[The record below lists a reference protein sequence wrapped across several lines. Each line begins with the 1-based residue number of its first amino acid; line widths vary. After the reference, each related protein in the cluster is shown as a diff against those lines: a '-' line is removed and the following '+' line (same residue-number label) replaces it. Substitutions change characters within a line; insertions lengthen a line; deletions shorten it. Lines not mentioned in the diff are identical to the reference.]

1 MGKYRKM
8 IKSQLL
14 QVTNQQ
20 NAYFIDKKQWINRTV
35 FNEIPVGLPKAIVL
49 SGIRRSGKSTLM
61 KLLHHQKKTNAAYLH
76 FDDPRLSDFEVA
88 DFYTLEEIWTD
99 KQQFQ
104 YDEIQQVKGWE
115 KYVRHAVER
124 KKQIYI
130 TGSNAQ
136 LLSKELGT
144 LLTGRHLTFELF
156 PFSYKEYLN
165 FKKQKPCKT
174 SFDGYFKAG
183 GFPEALKYKMPTY
196 HHELYNDIV
205 QRDIAVRYR
214 LRNLPDFNKVA
225 LHLINNLARPFTL
238 SRMAKNYQIKSVKSV
253 VDYTNML
260 VNAYLIYIIP
270 RFTYS
275 VKKQQNNPKKV
286 YIVDHA
292 FAKQNSTQLSDDFGR
307 ILENMVYMHLRHT
320 HPEIYYFQEKNECD
334 FVVVDKGKHHLYQV
348 CWQLDRHN
356 KDREFNGLAEA
367 MQFFNLKKAKLITY
381 NEEDSYKIKGIGKVE
396 IIPFWK
402 WMGT

>member
-1 MGKYRKM
+1 LCKGYTML
-8 IKSQLL
+8 KSELL
-14 QVTNQQ
+14 NVTSGQS
-20 NAYFIDKKQWINRTV
+20 AYFTDKKQWVDRTI
-35 FNEIPVGLPKAIVL
+35 FNKIPVGLPKAIVL

-61 KLLHHQKKTNAAYLH
+61 KLLHQKKKIDAAYLH
-76 FDDPRLSDFEVA
+76 FDDPRLSDFEVN
-88 DFYTLEEIWTD
+88 DFYTLEEIWKG

-104 YDEIQQVKGWE
+104 YDEIQQIKGWE

-124 KKQIYI
+124 KMQIYI

-165 FKKQKPCKT
+165 FKKLKPGKK
-174 SFDGYFKAG
+174 SFDGYFKEG
-183 GFPEALKYKMPTY
+183 GFPEALKYKMPSY

-205 QRDIAVRYR
+205 QRDIAIRYK

-238 SRMAKNYQIKSVKSV
+238 SRLAKNYQIKSVKSV
-253 VDYTNML
+253 VDYTHML
-260 VNAYLIYIIP
+260 CNAYLTHVIP

-275 VKKQQNNPKKV
+275 VKQQQNNPKKV
-286 YIVDHA
+286 YIADHA
-292 FAKQNSTQLSDDFGR
+292 FARQNSTQLSEDFGR
-307 ILENMVYMHLRHT
+307 ILENMVFMHLRHS
-320 HPEIYYFQEKNECD
+320 HPEIYYFQAKNECD
-334 FVVVDKGKHHLYQV
+334 FVVADKDKHQVYQV

-356 KDREFNGLAEA
+356 KEREFNGLAEA

-381 NEEDSYKIKGIGKVE
+381 NEEDSYRIKGVGKVE

-402 WMGT
+402 WMSK

>member
-1 MGKYRKM
+1 ML
-8 IKSQLL
+8 KSQLL
-14 QVTNQQ
+14 NVASGQK
-20 NAYFIDKKQWINRTV
+20 AYFTDKKQWIDRAI
-35 FNEIPVGLPKAIVL
+35 FNKIPVGLPKAIVL

-61 KLLHHQKKTNAAYLH
+61 KLLHQKKKIDAAYLH
-76 FDDPRLSDFEVA
+76 FDDPRLAEFEVN
-88 DFYTLEEIWTD
+88 DFYTLEEIWEN

-104 YDEIQQVKGWE
+104 YDEIQQIQGWE

-156 PFSYKEYLN
+156 PFSYKEYLT
-165 FKKQKPCKT
+165 FKKLKPNKK
-174 SFDGYFKAG
+174 SFDGYFMEG
-183 GFPEALKYKMPTY
+183 GFPEALQYKMPSY

-205 QRDIAVRYR
+205 QRDIAIRYR

-238 SRMAKNYQIKSVKSV
+238 SRLAKNYQIKSVKSV
-253 VDYTNML
+253 VDYTQML
-260 VNAYLIYIIP
+260 CNAYLTYIIP

-275 VKKQQNNPKKV
+275 VKQQQNNPKKV
-286 YIVDHA
+286 YIVDQA
-292 FAKQNSTQLSDDFGR
+292 FARQNSTQLSEDFGR
-307 ILENMVYMHLRHT
+307 ILENMVFIHLRHT
-320 HPEIYYFQEKNECD
+320 HPEIYYFQEKHECD
-334 FVVVDKGKHHLYQV
+334 FVVVDKNKHQLYQV

-381 NEEDSYKIKGIGKVE
+381 NEEDSYTIKGTGKVD

-402 WMGT
+402 WMGGI